1 MGWIDDHAA
10 RIAAHAE
17 RELAALVAVSSPSV
31 DAEAAEEAI
40 AVTIALLPP
49 EAEVER
55 IRCSTPEC
63 VDDLLA
69 TVRGTGTAR
78 LLLVGHLDTVIGH
91 DDHRAMH
98 VDGDVWTGS
107 GTVDMKGGDVI
118 AIGVMRALAE
128 RPELFAEAAL
138 LLVVDEE
145 WRSAPFLHNARFAGF
160 DACLCF
166 EAGELDE
173 HGREAVVVKRK
184 AAAAI
189 EVRATGLSAHSGV
202 DPDAGRN
209 ALLALADLA
218 RTITDNHHAPGGPE
232 RLTVVPTLM
241 QAGEGLNVVP
251 ATASLTFDLRADD
264 VRSFDPVLAAIPAEL
279 HGVQLEAAFG
289 RLWPGM
295 DSGDSVAGLI
305 ADASAIA
312 EQELVPASRGGAS
325 DASHFAASILLTI
338 DGLGPRGGGS
348 HAPDEHV
355 LGSSFEP
362 RARVALALVEAVCST
377 VSRR

>member
-40 AVTIALLPP
+40 AVTTALLPA

-55 IRCSTPEC
+55 IPCSTPEC

-91 DDHRAMH
+91 GDHRPLKI
-98 VDGDVWTGS
+98 DGDVWSGS

-118 AIGVMRALAE
+118 AIGVMRALVE
-128 RPELFAEAAL
+128 RPELFAEVAL

-145 WRSAPFLHNARFAGF
+145 WRSVPFAHSARFAGF

-189 EVRATGLSAHSGV
+189 EVKGTGLSAHSGV

-209 ALLALADLA
+209 ALLALADIA
-218 RTITDNHHAPGGPE
+218 SSVTRAHHAPGGPE

-264 VRSFDPVLAAIPAEL
+264 ERSFDPVLAAVPREL
-279 HGVQLEAAFG
+279 HGVQIEAGFG

-295 DSGDSVAGLI
+295 DSGERVAELLV
-305 ADASAIA
+305 AASALA
-312 EQELVPASRGGAS
+312 GQELVPASRGGAS
-325 DASHFAASILLTI
+325 DASHFASSIALTI

-362 RARVALALVEAVCST
+362 RAKVALALAEAVCKRS
-377 VSRR
+377 V

>member
-31 DAEAAEEAI
+31 DGEAAEEAI
-40 AVTIALLPP
+40 AVTTALLPA
-49 EAEVER
+49 EADVER
-55 IRCSTPEC
+55 IPCSTPEC

-91 DDHRAMH
+91 GDHMPLKI
-98 VDGDVWTGS
+98 DGDVWSGS

-118 AIGVMRALAE
+118 AIGVMRALVE
-128 RPELFAEAAL
+128 RSELFAEVAL

-145 WRSAPFLHNARFAGF
+145 WRSAPFAHTARFAGF

-189 EVRATGLSAHSGV
+189 EVKGTGLSAHSGV

-209 ALLALADLA
+209 ALLALADIA
-218 RTITDNHHAPGGPE
+218 SSVTRAHHAPGGPE

-264 VRSFDPVLAAIPAEL
+264 ERSFDPVLAAIPSEL
-279 HGVQLEAAFG
+279 HGVQVEASFG

-295 DSGDSVAGLI
+295 DSGERVAELLV
-305 ADASAIA
+305 AASALA
-312 EQELVPASRGGAS
+312 GQELVPASRGGAR
-325 DASHFAASILLTI
+325 DASHFASSIALTI

-362 RARVALALVEAVCST
+362 RAKVALALAEAVCKRSM
-377 VSRR
+377 